1 MRKGILN
8 GTVKILHNDFIHINW
23 TCYADFM
30 KLKYNMSEV
39 KYYHLEESTHSFG
52 STVKVK
58 KQSNKNSASFFP
70 QQKNDLHIIS
80 YQSIFCCFSQI
91 LGSLILS

>member
-1 MRKGILN
+1 MNPSSEHKLIGQELDSNTNSMRKGILN

-30 KLKYNMSEV
+30 NLQYNMSEV
-39 KYYHLEESTHSFG
+39 KNYHLEESTHSFG
-52 STVKVK
+52 CTVKVK

-70 QQKNDLHIIS
+70 Q
-80 YQSIFCCFSQI
+80 
-91 LGSLILS
+91 